1 MIEIEKTL
9 EVIPLTDPEVKP
21 VVVTTI
27 ADVKLE
33 PVS

>member
-1 MIEIEKTL
+1 MMEVEKTL
-9 EVIPLTDPEVKP
+9 EVIPLTDPEVKQ
-21 VVVTTI
+21 VLVTTI